1 MSIEERIELHEQWLQ
16 SMESAHAQFV
26 EDLDRSQ
33 RRQEAFEASMN
44 QYLTMIN
51 QYLTTITMNVAGITE
66 SQARANSRN
75 DEFQA
80 KAWQAIE
87 RLSQEVASLR
97 ELVERYIRFRG
108 DGGSAN

>member
-1 MSIEERIELHEQWLQ
+1 MTLEERIELHEQWLQ

-44 QYLTMIN
+44 QYLT
-51 QYLTTITMNVAGITE
+51 TITMNVAALTE
-66 SQARANSRN
+66 NQGRANTRN

-87 RLSQEVASLR
+87 KLSREIASLR
-97 ELVERYIRFRG
+97 DLVERYIRFRANG
-108 DGGSAN
+108 DSAN